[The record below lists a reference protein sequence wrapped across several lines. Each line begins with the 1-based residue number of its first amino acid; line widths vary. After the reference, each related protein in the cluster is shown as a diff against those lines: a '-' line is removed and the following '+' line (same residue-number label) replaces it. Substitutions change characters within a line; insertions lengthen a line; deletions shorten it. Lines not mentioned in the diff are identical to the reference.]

1 MYNQSAQFYDLVYGY
16 KDYAGEAQAIHKLIT
31 QYCRSG
37 GNVLL
42 DVACGTGRHLDYLQE
57 FYAVSG
63 LDLSAELLT
72 VARQRLPGATF
83 YEADMVDFDLGV
95 QFDVIICLFSAIGY
109 VQTDPCLWQ
118 TVQGMSRHL
127 KPGGVV
133 IVEPWFTPEQWH
145 PGTAHATFVDQPEL
159 KVARMT
165 VSEQEGSLSRN
176 DFHWLVAT
184 PAGIQYFT
192 ERHELG
198 LFTQDAYMS
207 ALREAELDVIFDPD
221 GLTGRGLYIGVKP
234 M

>member
-72 VARQRLPGATF
+72 VARQRLPDATF

-95 QFDVIICLFSAIGY
+95 QVDAIICLFSAIGY
-109 VQTDPCLWQ
+109 VQTEPRLWQ
-118 TVQGMSRHL
+118 TVQCMKRHL

-133 IVEPWFTPEQWH
+133 MIEPWFTPEQWH

-184 PAGIQYFT
+184 PAGVQYFT

-198 LFTQDAYMS
+198 LFPQDAYMS
-207 ALREAELDVIFDPD
+207 ALREAELNVIFDPD
-221 GLTGRGLYIGVKP
+221 GLTGRGLYIGVG
-234 M
+234 